1 MGTTMLRSRR
11 MALVMTGVA
20 GMMLV
25 GMAGAAYARPR
36 VCDQL
41 FRNINYD
48 YQQIN
53 YWNAV
58 ASSARQDSEWDVYS
72 YALGWAHDFALL
84 AQGDTARAAQTGCF

>member
-1 MGTTMLRSRR
+1 MVLHRR
-11 MALVMTGVA
+11 
-20 GMMLV
+20 
-25 GMAGAAYARPR
+25 
-36 VCDQL
+36 Q
-41 FRNINYD
+41 
-48 YQQIN
+48 QQIN